1 MIKIIEQQIKNLEQE
16 ILDLEQDIIKKKFK
30 ILKLKGGVN
39 ALKVVLEKNNEL
51 EQTLIEGILV
61 KDCPICGITFNT
73 LEQRKIY
80 CSNACKTKSCRA
92 KIKC

>member
-1 MIKIIEQQIKNLEQE
+1 MIRIIEQQIKNLEEQ
-16 ILDLEQDIIKKKFK
+16 IINLEQDIITKKFK

-51 EQTLIEGILV
+51 EQSLIEGILV
-61 KDCPICGITFNT
+61 KDCPVCGITFNT
-73 LEQRKIY
+73 KEQRKIY